1 MAEPGADHEV
11 SPKQAPL
18 LILKTGVGE
27 YKHTFA
33 PIEKLLKESDMQVVV
48 DEQAKPGR
56 KKELKAEFINAKA
69 DAKRLYAELYPGK
82 IDEVTLERL
91 IDSIPLSVFRQA
103 LSVIRL
109 MEENRANLSAPIIL
123 AGHSMGAAAV
133 LAAAF
138 LRPDLNVTKLILI
151 NPAGWTGKR
160 EHPSP
165 YLKNAE
171 SINAKRQKRFD
182 TMLAEQWRGASLFVR
197 VSLTLFAAEFVTNLA
212 RRDEKGARMLG
223 AVRDGIRYLLKRL
236 LNGQIF
242 AEAYDLANFDSLPL
256 LDFLHEMKGLSVDV
270 VYDKG
275 DSIFPARNIRRRVR
289 EGGGK
294 RKWITLHKTQH
305 FGHYGPVKDPAYF
318 ARLIQS
324 LSLS

>member
-18 LILKTGVGE
+18 LILKPGVGE
-27 YKHTFA
+27 YKHTFV
-33 PIEKLLKESDMQVVV
+33 PIEKLLKESDTQVVV

-69 DAKRLYAELYPGK
+69 RAKKLYAELYPGK
-82 IDEVTLERL
+82 IDEAELERL
-91 IDSIPLSVFRQA
+91 IDAIPLSVFRQA

-109 MEENRANLSAPIIL
+109 AEEHAREERSIVL

-151 NPAGWTGKR
+151 NPAGWTDKR
-160 EHPSP
+160 ERESA
-165 YLKNAE
+165 YLKSAE

-182 TMLAEQWRGASLFVR
+182 AMLAGQWRAANLFVR
-197 VSLTLFAAEFVTNLA
+197 VSFTLFVAEFVANLA

-223 AVRDGIRYLLKRL
+223 AVRDGIRYLAERV

-256 LDFLHEMKGLSVDV
+256 LDFLHKTSGLSVDV
-270 VYDKG
+270 VYDEG
-275 DSIFPARNIRRRVR
+275 DSIFPARGIRRRVR
-289 EGGGK
+289 EENGK
-294 RKWITLHKTQH
+294 RKWMTLHKTKH

-324 LSLS
+324 LLMS